1 MQRRVIQRILG
12 ILLSLFSTTLLVP
25 VVIGL
30 IYRDGAI
37 TPFIGAFVLT
47 ILTGAL
53 LYWPVR
59 NESKSLRLRDS
70 FMVVVSFWVVLGIY
84 GCLPFLLYKPLDL
97 SLAAAI
103 FESMSGLTTTGAT
116 LITDLDNQPHSILFY
131 RQQTQWLGGMGII
144 VLAIAIL
151 PMLGLGGM
159 ALYRAETPGPTKEN
173 LTPRIAG
180 TAKALW
186 FIYVGLTVLCAIA
199 YFLAGMSAEFI

>member
-1 MQRRVIQRILG
+1 
-12 ILLSLFSTTLLVP
+12 
-25 VVIGL
+25 
-30 IYRDGAI
+30 
-37 TPFIGAFVLT
+37 
-47 ILTGAL
+47 
-53 LYWPVR
+53 
-59 NESKSLRLRDS
+59 
-70 FMVVVSFWVVLGIY
+70 
-84 GCLPFLLYKPLDL
+84 
-97 SLAAAI
+97 
-103 FESMSGLTTTGAT
+103 MSGLTTTGAT

-159 ALYRAETPGPTKEN
+159 ALYRAETPGPTKEK

-199 YFLAGMSAEFI
+199 YFLAGMSAFDAIGHSFSTVAIGGFSTHDASIPCN